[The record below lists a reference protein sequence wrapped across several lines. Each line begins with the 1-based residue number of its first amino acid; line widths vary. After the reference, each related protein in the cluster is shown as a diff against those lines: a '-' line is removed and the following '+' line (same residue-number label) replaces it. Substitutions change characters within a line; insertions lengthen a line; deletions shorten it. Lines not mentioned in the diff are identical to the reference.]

1 MLSPHFY
8 HYKGM
13 FNYSNLIQDRQNK
26 LAVLYIVLEIFLASY
41 FVEIIYKLL
50 MLLVYKHLFH

>member
-1 MLSPHFY
+1 
-8 HYKGM
+8 M

-26 LAVLYIVLEIFLASY
+26 LAVLYIVFEIFLASY
-41 FVEIIYKLL
+41 CLEIIYKLL